1 MVVSL
6 LGLGNRHLILPG
18 LIAGQWLQYCTI
30 IIRVNTL
37 ICFFLD

>member
-18 LIAGQWLQYCTI
+18 LIAGQELLDYPATI
-30 IIRVNTL
+30 V
-37 ICFFLD
+37 